1 MSFEN
6 EKMYTFPSEKEM
18 PYPDTLLSTTRGA
31 EAAWKKIVESLA
43 GTTRLGRRVQLAIA
57 LTIVDWTDLSGYP
70 AVMQRLVEMNLET
83 ALKTYAKEA

>member
-18 PYPDTLLSTTRGA
+18 PYPHTLLSTTRGA

-43 GTTRLGRRVQLAIA
+43 GTTSLGRGVRLAIA

-70 AVMQRLVEMNLET
+70 AVMERLVEMSLET